1 MFRLL
6 GVTLLQPEQVF
17 SARLPGGAEAI
28 GSLLASIQALLKDRY
43 DDNTISGARTLS
55 IAIGPDR
62 RMQLWL
68 AADEGAVSSDE
79 QIQLR
84 ELSTRVSVPEVQG
97 GPIALAVVFS
107 LGTEPPPEAQ
117 LTLPDE
123 WRAIIQ
129 ASDTSIGVEQI
140 ITRLWAGTN

>member
-28 GSLLASIQALLKDRY
+28 GTLLASIQALLKGRY

-55 IAIGPDR
+55 IAIGPER

-84 ELSTRVSVPEVQG
+84 ELSTRVSVPVVQG
-97 GPIALAVVFS
+97 GPIALALVFS

-140 ITRLWAGTN
+140 ITRLWASTS

>member
-1 MFRLL
+1 VRC
-6 GVTLLQPEQVF
+6 Q
-17 SARLPGGAEAI
+17 
-28 GSLLASIQALLKDRY
+28 
-43 DDNTISGARTLS
+43 
-55 IAIGPDR
+55 
-62 RMQLWL
+62 
-68 AADEGAVSSDE
+68 
-79 QIQLR
+79 
-84 ELSTRVSVPEVQG
+84 VQG

>member
-28 GSLLASIQALLKDRY
+28 GSLLASIQALLRDRY

-55 IAIGPDR
+55 IALGPER

-68 AADEGAVSSDE
+68 AADEGGISNDE

-84 ELSTRVSVPEVQG
+84 ELSTRVTVPDVQG

-129 ASDTSIGVEQI
+129 ASDTTIGVEQI
-140 ITRLWAGTN
+140 ITRLWASPN